1 MSKTKKIILGV
12 VSALIV
18 LGIVGVV
25 LVLTDSF
32 SMPSA
37 AQREQIDDILTETIL
52 RRYDYRENLTP
63 FCAHEILRI
72 KPDGEQTKV
81 YAVYY
86 CGGFFRENGELKS
99 VRYALEPIELTLSK
113 PDGTYMLDEYW
124 MPQRIMLDS
133 GIELPVD
140 EESEAYIKVH
150 FPARAQHVEDFAEEL
165 LQASASKA
173 QPYFDLI
180 EHGDSY
186 RFTGE
191 DVTVVLSRAG
201 NDYLL
206 NDRTYPQLAKSGTYV
221 KDREHVE
228 LHGRDESTYW
238 FERYG
243 TDLVYDAA
251 RSKGEAAELMAWHA
265 GIFFDYSIETCTEKA
280 IEQLSGSYLADVD
293 QDGEREVCAGLY
305 YGSSS
310 VLLVAKED
318 VIYQTSCSGHVRFGW
333 NEDGLVAVQPHVDHM
348 NYYMIELGE
357 RLTIRDGE
365 EQVNHNT
372 MPTYS
377 ASLDDYVY
385 AALGELVAA
394 IREKGDFQHYSYILA
409 VNGQEVQQ

>member
-1 MSKTKKIILGV
+1 MSKTKKIIFAAI
-12 VSALIV
+12 SALMV
-18 LGIVGVV
+18 LCIVGVG
-25 LVLTDSF
+25 LALADPF

-37 AQREQIDDILTETIL
+37 AQRQQIDDILTETIL
-52 RRYDYRENLTP
+52 RRYGYEENLTP

-72 KPDGEQTKV
+72 KVDDGQTKV

-99 VRYALEPIELTLSK
+99 VRYALEPIELTLK
-113 PDGTYMLDEYW
+113 RADGVYTLDKYW
-124 MPQRIMLDS
+124 MPKRMVLDS
-133 GIELPVD
+133 GVLMGPD

-165 LQASASKA
+165 LQASAAKA

-191 DVTVVLSRAG
+191 DVTIVLSRAG

-228 LHGRDESTYW
+228 LHGQEESTYW

-243 TDLVYDAA
+243 TDLVYDAV
-251 RSKGEAAELMAWHA
+251 RSKGEAAELMAWHT

-293 QDGEREVCAGLY
+293 QDGEREICAGLF
-305 YGSSS
+305 YGSGSI
-310 VLLVAKED
+310 LLVADED
-318 VIYQTSCSGHVRFGW
+318 AIHQTSCSGHIRFGW
-333 NEDGLVAVQPHVDHM
+333 NEGGLVAVQPHVDHM
-348 NYYMIELGE
+348 NYYTIELGE

-385 AALGELVAA
+385 AALGEPIAA
-394 IREKGDFQHYSYILA
+394 IREKGDFQFYSYIFA
-409 VNGQEVQQ
+409 EK